1 MLDAALFGLPKLKM
15 KVQGDPENKGHI
27 FPKKGGCRR
36 HVCASCLRTRV
47 KGEPFVVKVLN

>member
-15 KVQGDPENKGHI
+15 KVQGDPENRGHI
-27 FPKKGGCRR
+27 FPKRGGCRR